1 MQGPILPGEDL
12 TTVRNIPTWPL
23 GRDPRTNTMP
33 SKFFTSNRINH
44 DCGMYHEQIFYGDDL
59 VAFVRSDLSDGTYW
73 WAINGGSAI
82 SRGHKTVADCK
93 AELFNQF

>member
-1 MQGPILPGEDL
+1 MQSTQQITSIKEA
-12 TTVRNIPTWPL
+12 
-23 GRDPRTNTMP
+23 TMT
-33 SKFFTSNRINH
+33 SKFFSSNRINH

-82 SRGHKTVADCK
+82 SRGQKQSQTAK
-93 AELFNQF
+93 QNYSTSSNS

>member
-1 MQGPILPGEDL
+1 MNGPILPGEDL
-12 TTVRNIPTWPL
+12 TTVRNTPT
-23 GRDPRTNTMP
+23 RTHTMT
-33 SKFFTSNRINH
+33 SKFFSSNRINH
-44 DCGMYHEQIFYGDDL
+44 DCGMYHEQVFYGDDL